1 MCSSFHQSLPGC
13 NGLLLLVLDDF
24 DDLLL
29 VGRLLLPVK
38 VKTGGIAEGG
48 GTYNAKRKNSHIP
61 FFCDAALIAVFL
73 FFTRWLP
80 FPAWWTDGLFPPS
93 GGIEVPESHACAWWV
108 KSKIRYIEVT
118 RTESF
123 LEGKGGE
130 EKRTRRREKSSFSKP
145 LTLLKKQRWTIKQRM
160 DVWIYFLL

>member
-1 MCSSFHQSLPGC
+1 MNELSLYMCSSFHQSLPGC

-61 FFCDAALIAVFL
+61 FFCDAALIAVF
-73 FFTRWLP
+73 
-80 FPAWWTDGLFPPS
+80 
-93 GGIEVPESHACAWWV
+93 C
-108 KSKIRYIEVT
+108 
-118 RTESF
+118 F
-123 LEGKGGE
+123 LLAGYLSQPGE
-130 EKRTRRREKSSFSKP
+130 QT
-145 LTLLKKQRWTIKQRM
+145 
-160 DVWIYFLL
+160 VYFLLLAGLKFLNLTHVPGG